1 MNKKKSLAKIFLII
15 IVLSL
20 LFVKEISIFKT
31 QKDKLRYGFTL
42 EEIGERIQYIYKY
55 ENTLKIQ
62 TLSQFGELGKLPQG
76 KSVDTHIYLTKGN
89 RILFLPESRANTK
102 LNKADGKYNAYYS
115 KKMQGYLFYLL
126 CDWETHEA
134 GIPLN
139 SLENS
144 TIKYCIVTED
154 YSTLQNDKNYGL
166 EDLSYLGKIQVDFT
180 KEIAAD
186 IYPIEV
192 SGNGYVNVMV
202 EYITEILSQEGEYG
216 EYVIYLNDMHRVQRE
231 KRSFGETE
239 CYLDCVIEGN
249 GRKEYAEFLI
259 YDHGD
264 IDGEIFPLSGPHLAD
279 SLGYFSDY
287 YSEEENRELIQTIID
302 QNRGVVTLSITSQTK
317 EIDRK
322 KQSNNAF
329 EYKNDMDFSTMS
341 AKEIATLLSYV
352 CSYSEWFGLA
362 ELGYRVGEFREFDGK
377 EIILYSWAN
386 AGDKLFFIPA
396 DHVNTILKKKDGE
409 VCPVYVNKTGD
420 MEFYKLEKKQF
431 ADRTGQMNT
440 SLITIDNLAT
450 CYIEYFVRI
459 GETEKISIEDLI
471 KLEIPPVKKDMFVR
485 AFTQKIE
492 ELLKQAEKKGT
503 YTVQIGEY
511 ESVYSNQVCISAAV
525 IGKQDAYYIRY
536 LIVAYGDD
544 QYYFWPVGFGI
555 DGSLEECASTKHG
568 MNRTCIERT
577 KQLNRTNIKIVLE

>member
-1 MNKKKSLAKIFLII
+1 
-15 IVLSL
+15 
-20 LFVKEISIFKT
+20 
-31 QKDKLRYGFTL
+31 
-42 EEIGERIQYIYKY
+42 
-55 ENTLKIQ
+55 
-62 TLSQFGELGKLPQG
+62 
-76 KSVDTHIYLTKGN
+76 
-89 RILFLPESRANTK
+89 
-102 LNKADGKYNAYYS
+102 
-115 KKMQGYLFYLL
+115 MQGYLFYLL

-386 AGDKLFFIPA
+386 AG
-396 DHVNTILKKKDGE
+396 
-409 VCPVYVNKTGD
+409 
-420 MEFYKLEKKQF
+420 
-431 ADRTGQMNT
+431 T
-440 SLITIDNLAT
+440 S
-450 CYIEYFVRI
+450 
-459 GETEKISIEDLI
+459 
-471 KLEIPPVKKDMFVR
+471 
-485 AFTQKIE
+485 
-492 ELLKQAEKKGT
+492 
-503 YTVQIGEY
+503 
-511 ESVYSNQVCISAAV
+511 YSLSRQ
-525 IGKQDAYYIRY
+525 
-536 LIVAYGDD
+536 
-544 QYYFWPVGFGI
+544 
-555 DGSLEECASTKHG
+555 T
-568 MNRTCIERT
+568 M
-577 KQLNRTNIKIVLE
+577 